1 MRPSAADRGQ
11 MLGEIRA
18 SPAPGSSESC
28 LTPRRPPDAIQT
40 NLCVFRP
47 NLHSFMG
54 RLQVDSASP
63 AAVGSRPL
71 PLKEETRSNSPGA
84 GAPVAGT
91 PPRGNRW
98 HDVGIAAAL
107 VLLVAVVFG
116 RSVAFDFVNLDDYAY
131 IVLNDPV
138 TEGLTAKNAWWA
150 LTTFH
155 FCNWHPVTY
164 WSWQVDASIGG
175 GFNPAG
181 YHVTSVLLHAVNAVL
196 VFLMLRRL
204 TGRRL
209 DAFLGAIVF
218 AIHPLRW
225 ESVGWISE
233 RKDLTS
239 TLFAM
244 LAVLSYDRYAR
255 GPGWRQMVVVTFWFA
270 LSLMSK
276 GMAVTLPCVLIL
288 LDWRPYGRWT
298 SVRDLPR
305 LVLEKWP
312 LWILA
317 AASSV
322 VTVLAQREGDAI
334 RTMAEVSFPDRLV
347 GAIWAYTVY
356 IGQTFWPAKL
366 AVLYPIVPSRPV
378 WQWLACLLVLGGI
391 TAAAWLVRRR
401 WPAVLVGWL
410 CYLGML
416 VPVIGLVQV
425 GVQAHADRYTYL
437 PGIPLI
443 AALGTLV
450 VEGARRWCPPA
461 ARWPMAVLA
470 LLALTVASVR
480 HGGVWRSSF
489 DLWSQ
494 AVYAAP
500 SERNWWEYGSSALRA
515 SRYEEAIAGFQE
527 ACRLAPETAEN
538 HVGLATAYAGAKR
551 WDDAEPVARRALA
564 LCEGQSDEPELEAGS
579 RYVLAKVAMRRGEQE
594 EAARQFRDALRL
606 TAIPN
611 VASESAVALVRLG
624 HADEAI
630 PHLRKAVEEKPEDRD
645 RHGILADAYLHAG
658 DWAAAAVEFEQ
669 GVTLAPGEPRMR
681 SRWATSLLAAGQTEP
696 ARAEA
701 RIVLQQDPGWPNKG
715 LRAAMGMVLGPATK
729 ASSIAEGYWLAAT
742 IALVFDP
749 SPPPAEV
756 LDVMAM
762 GAAGLGRF
770 DEAERLAGEAI
781 QAARA
786 AGREDLATAI
796 AGRQELYRKGERP
809 KAPEPAARPA
819 GDK

>member
-1 MRPSAADRGQ
+1 MPLSEGT
-11 MLGEIRA
+11 
-18 SPAPGSSESC
+18 GSKSWG
-28 LTPRRPPDAIQT
+28 PQ
-40 NLCVFRP
+40 
-47 NLHSFMG
+47 
-54 RLQVDSASP
+54 
-63 AAVGSRPL
+63 AAVSENSRPRTL
-71 PLKEETRSNSPGA
+71 WR
-84 GAPVAGT
+84 
-91 PPRGNRW
+91 
-98 HDVGIAAAL
+98 DVGIAAAL
-107 VLLVAVVFG
+107 VLLVAIVFG
-116 RSVAFDFVNLDDYAY
+116 QSIGFDFVNLDDYAY

-138 TEGLTAKNAWWA
+138 TEGLTPRNAWWA

-175 GFNPAG
+175 GLNPAG
-181 YHVTSVLLHAVNAVL
+181 YHLTSVLLHAVNAVV

-209 DAFLGAIVF
+209 DAFLAAVVF

-244 LAVLSYDRYAR
+244 LAVMSYDGYAR
-255 GPGWRQMVVVTFWFA
+255 RPGWRRMTAVTFWFA

-288 LDWRPYGRWT
+288 LDWQPYGRWT
-298 SVRDLPR
+298 SIRDLPR
-305 LVLEKWP
+305 LVIEKWP

-317 AASSV
+317 AASCV

-334 RTMAEVSFPDRLV
+334 RTMAEVSFPDRLI

-356 IGQTFWPAKL
+356 VGQTFWPAKL

-378 WQWLACLLVLGGI
+378 WQWLACLAVLGGV

-443 AALGTLV
+443 VTLGTLL
-450 VEGARRWCPPA
+450 VEAARRWFPPA
-461 ARWPMAVLA
+461 SRWAVAVLA
-470 LLALTVASVR
+470 LVALTVASVR
-480 HGGVWRSSF
+480 HGGVWRSPF

-515 SRYEEAIAGFQE
+515 SRYGEAIAGFQE

-538 HVGLATAYAGAKR
+538 HVGLATALAGAKC
-551 WDDAEPVARRALA
+551 WDEAEPVARRALA
-564 LCEGQSDEPELEAGS
+564 LCEGQTDEPELEAGS
-579 RYVLAKVAMRRGEQE
+579 RYVLAKVAMRRGEQD

-630 PHLRKAVEEKPEDRD
+630 PHLREAVEEKPEDRD
-645 RHGILADAYLHAG
+645 RHGSLADAYLQAG
-658 DWAAAAVEFEQ
+658 DWAAAAAEFEQ
-669 GVTLAPGEPRMR
+669 GVKLAPQEPRMR
-681 SRWATSLLAAGQTEP
+681 SRHATALLAAGETEA

-701 RIVLQQDPGWPNKG
+701 RLVLQQDPAWPNKG

-729 ASSIAEGYWLAAT
+729 GSSIAEGYWLAAT

-749 SPPPAEV
+749 APAPAEV

-770 DEAERLAGEAI
+770 DEAERLASQAI
-781 QAARA
+781 QSARA

-809 KAPEPAARPA
+809 KAPEPAARPS
-819 GDK
+819 GEK